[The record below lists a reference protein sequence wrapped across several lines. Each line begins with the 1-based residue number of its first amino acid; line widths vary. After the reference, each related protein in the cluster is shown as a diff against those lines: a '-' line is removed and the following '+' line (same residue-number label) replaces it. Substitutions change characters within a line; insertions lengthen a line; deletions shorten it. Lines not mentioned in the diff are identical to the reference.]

1 MIDLSREI
9 KKESKQETRSSR
21 IAVKEKE
28 KNEIAN
34 GLKKHHE
41 EQTNTQ
47 NFSTLIQ
54 LQGLKLLKSFMD
66 EDSGEDK
73 AVIIELKDSY
83 KQLNAKQESLETKVI
98 EMQSSLLEILTLLK
112 K

>member
-28 KNEIAN
+28 KNDIAN

-73 AVIIELKDSY
+73 AVTELKQSY
-83 KQLNAKQESLETKVI
+83 HELNTKHESLETKVTEI
-98 EMQSSLLEILTLLK
+98 QSSLSEILSLLK